1 MIVFKCYMKILKQ
14 NLSLVFLYLGIFFSV
29 SIVLQMAAGKG
40 EDSLYQTT
48 SIDLGIVNLDDSLLS
63 SGFVD
68 YLSQIHHVTIM
79 ENDPETLQENLF
91 YRNVEYI
98 IQIPADF
105 YKTCIQNGESLKVTK
120 VPGSYS
126 SYYVDQ
132 QISSYLDTLRTYLA
146 AGFSQEEAITALKS
160 QVHEPVTRLS
170 SNSVSTDKSPLVY
183 YFRYIPYL
191 FLGVLCYT
199 MGYILMAF
207 KKGDIQKRMA
217 ASAISSRRQTLEG
230 LLAMGMIGAGLW
242 FLGILGAVLMY
253 RKSFLD
259 SRMLPYYLLN
269 TLLMQIVALSLSYLI
284 GMFINNSDL
293 LSGAANIVSLSMC
306 FLCGVFVPM
315 DVMDK
320 SVLKVSQ
327 FLPVYWYEQVNEI
340 LSSHISLTSQL
351 QEKVWMG
358 MGIEL
363 LFAVVFVF
371 LIMVVSKHRR
381 EG

>member
-1 MIVFKCYMKILKQ
+1 MTVFKCYMKILKQ
-14 NLSLVFLYLGIFFSV
+14 NLGLVFLYLGIFFSV
-29 SIVLQMAAGKG
+29 SIVLQMAAQKG

-48 SIDLGIVNLDDSLLS
+48 SIDLGVVNPDDSLLS

-79 ENDPETLQENLF
+79 ENDPETLQENLV
-91 YRNVEYI
+91 YRTVEYI

-126 SYYVDQ
+126 SYYIDQ
-132 QISSYLDTLRTYLA
+132 QISSYLDTMRTYLA

-160 QVHEPVTRLS
+160 QVHEPVTKLS

-191 FLGVLCYT
+191 FLGALCYT

-253 RKSFLD
+253 RNSFLD

-269 TLLMQIVALSLSYLI
+269 TLLMLIVALSLSYLI

-351 QEKVWMG
+351 QEKVWLG

>member
-1 MIVFKCYMKILKQ
+1 MTVFKCYMKILKQ
-14 NLSLVFLYLGIFFSV
+14 NLGLVFLYLGIFFSV
-29 SIVLQMAAGKG
+29 SIVLQMAAQKG

-48 SIDLGIVNLDDSLLS
+48 SIDLGVVNPDDSLLS

-126 SYYVDQ
+126 SYYIDQ
-132 QISSYLDTLRTYLA
+132 QISSYLDTMRTYLA

-160 QVHEPVTRLS
+160 QVHEPVTKLS

-191 FLGVLCYT
+191 FLGALCYT

-253 RKSFLD
+253 RNSFLD

-269 TLLMQIVALSLSYLI
+269 TLLMLIVALSLSYLI

-351 QEKVWMG
+351 QEKVWLG

-371 LIMVVSKHRR
+371 LIMVVSKQRR

>member
-1 MIVFKCYMKILKQ
+1 MTVFKCYMKILKQ

-29 SIVLQMAAGKG
+29 AIVLQMAAGKG

-191 FLGVLCYT
+191 FLGALCYT

-230 LLAMGMIGAGLW
+230 LLAMGIIGAGLW

>member
-1 MIVFKCYMKILKQ
+1 MTVFKCYMKILKQ

-230 LLAMGMIGAGLW
+230 LLAMGMIGTGLW

>member
-1 MIVFKCYMKILKQ
+1 MTVFKCYMKILKQ
-14 NLSLVFLYLGIFFSV
+14 NLGLVFLYLGIFFSV
-29 SIVLQMAAGKG
+29 AIVLQMAAGKG

-48 SIDLGIVNLDDSLLS
+48 SIDLGVVNLDDSLLS

-68 YLSQIHHVTIM
+68 YLSQIHHVILM
-79 ENDPETLQENLF
+79 ENDPESLQENLF

-98 IQIPADF
+98 LQIPADF
-105 YKTCIQNGESLKVTK
+105 YKTCIQNGESLNVTK

-132 QISSYLDTLRTYLA
+132 QISSYLGTLRTYLA
-146 AGFSQEEAITALKS
+146 AGFSQEEAVLALNS

-170 SNSVSTDKSPLVY
+170 SNSVSTDKSPLIY

-191 FLGVLCYT
+191 FLGALCYT
-199 MGYILMAF
+199 MGYILMAL

-230 LLAMGMIGAGLW
+230 LLAMGTIGTVLW
-242 FLGILGAVLMY
+242 LLGILGAVLMY
-253 RKSFLD
+253 RDSFWD
-259 SRMLPYYLLN
+259 SKMIPYYLLN
-269 TLLMQIVALSLSYLI
+269 TLLMLVVALSLSYLI
-284 GMFINNSDL
+284 GMFINNSNL
-293 LSGAANIVSLSMC
+293 LSGVANIVSLSMC

-327 FLPVYWYEQVNEI
+327 FLPVYWYEQVNET
-340 LSSHISLTSQL
+340 LSSHINLTSPL
-351 QEKVWMG
+351 QAKVWLG
-358 MGIEL
+358 TEIEL

-371 LIMVVSKHRR
+371 LIMVVSQYRR

>member
-1 MIVFKCYMKILKQ
+1 MTVFKCYMKILKQ
-14 NLSLVFLYLGIFFSV
+14 NLGLVFLYLGIFFSV

-48 SIDLGIVNLDDSLLS
+48 SIDLGVVNLDDSLLS

-191 FLGVLCYT
+191 FLGALCYT

-230 LLAMGMIGAGLW
+230 LLAMGMIGTGLW

>member
-1 MIVFKCYMKILKQ
+1 MTVFKCYMKILKQ
-14 NLSLVFLYLGIFFSV
+14 NLGLVFLYLGIFFSV
-29 SIVLQMAAGKG
+29 SIVLQMAAKKG

-48 SIDLGIVNLDDSLLS
+48 SIDLGVVNPDDSLLS

-132 QISSYLDTLRTYLA
+132 QISSYLDTMRTYLA

-160 QVHEPVTRLS
+160 QVHEPVTKLS

-191 FLGVLCYT
+191 FLGALCYT

-253 RKSFLD
+253 RNSFLD

-269 TLLMQIVALSLSYLI
+269 TLLMLIVALSLSYLI

-351 QEKVWMG
+351 QEKVWLG

>member
-1 MIVFKCYMKILKQ
+1 MTVFKCYMKILKQ

-29 SIVLQMAAGKG
+29 AIVLQMAAGKG

-132 QISSYLDTLRTYLA
+132 QISSFLDTLRTYLA
-146 AGFSQEEAITALKS
+146 AGFSQEEAISALKS

>member
-1 MIVFKCYMKILKQ
+1 MTVFKCYMKILKQ
-14 NLSLVFLYLGIFFSV
+14 NLGMVFLYLGIFFSV
-29 SIVLQMAAGKG
+29 SIVLQMAAQKG

-48 SIDLGIVNLDDSLLS
+48 SIDLGVVNPDDSLLS

-132 QISSYLDTLRTYLA
+132 QISSYLDTMRTYLA

-160 QVHEPVTRLS
+160 QVHEPVTKLS

-191 FLGVLCYT
+191 FLGALCYT

-253 RKSFLD
+253 RNSFLD

-269 TLLMQIVALSLSYLI
+269 TLLMLIVALSLSYLI

-351 QEKVWMG
+351 QEKVWLG

>member
-1 MIVFKCYMKILKQ
+1 MTVFKCYMKILKQ
-14 NLSLVFLYLGIFFSV
+14 NLGLVFLYLGIFFSV
-29 SIVLQMAAGKG
+29 SIVLQMAAQKG

-48 SIDLGIVNLDDSLLS
+48 SIDLGVVNPDDSLLS

-126 SYYVDQ
+126 SYYIDQ
-132 QISSYLDTLRTYLA
+132 QISSYLDTMRTYLA

-160 QVHEPVTRLS
+160 QVHEPVTKLS

-191 FLGVLCYT
+191 FLGALCYT

-253 RKSFLD
+253 RNSFLD

-269 TLLMQIVALSLSYLI
+269 TLLMLIVALSLSYLI

-340 LSSHISLTSQL
+340 LSSHISLTFQL
-351 QEKVWMG
+351 QEKVWLG

-371 LIMVVSKHRR
+371 LIMVVTKHRR

>member
-1 MIVFKCYMKILKQ
+1 MTVFKCYMKILKQ
-14 NLSLVFLYLGIFFSV
+14 NLGLVFLYLGIFFSV
-29 SIVLQMAAGKG
+29 SIVLQMAAQKG

-48 SIDLGIVNLDDSLLS
+48 SIDLGVVNPDDSLLS

-132 QISSYLDTLRTYLA
+132 QISSYLDTMRTYLA

-160 QVHEPVTRLS
+160 QVHEPVTKLS

-191 FLGVLCYT
+191 FLGALCYT

-253 RKSFLD
+253 RNSFLD

-269 TLLMQIVALSLSYLI
+269 TLLMLIVALSLSYLI

-351 QEKVWMG
+351 QEKVWLG

-371 LIMVVSKHRR
+371 LIMVVSKQRR

>member
-1 MIVFKCYMKILKQ
+1 MTVFKCYMKILKQ
-14 NLSLVFLYLGIFFSV
+14 NLGLVFLYLGIFFSV
-29 SIVLQMAAGKG
+29 SIVLQMAAQKG

-48 SIDLGIVNLDDSLLS
+48 SIDLGVVNPDDSLLS

-132 QISSYLDTLRTYLA
+132 QISSYLDTMRTYLA

-160 QVHEPVTRLS
+160 QVHEPVTKLS

-191 FLGVLCYT
+191 FLGALCYT

-253 RKSFLD
+253 RNSFLD

-269 TLLMQIVALSLSYLI
+269 TLLMLIVALSLSYLI

-351 QEKVWMG
+351 QEKVWLG

>member
-1 MIVFKCYMKILKQ
+1 MKILKQ
-14 NLSLVFLYLGIFFSV
+14 NLGLVFLYLGIFFSV

-48 SIDLGIVNLDDSLLS
+48 SIDLGVVNLDDSLLS

-230 LLAMGMIGAGLW
+230 LLAMGMIGTGLW

-371 LIMVVSKHRR
+371 LIMVISKHRR

>member
-1 MIVFKCYMKILKQ
+1 MTVFKCYMKILKQ

-29 SIVLQMAAGKG
+29 AIVLQMAAGKG

>member
-1 MIVFKCYMKILKQ
+1 MTVFKCYMKILKQ
-14 NLSLVFLYLGIFFSV
+14 NLGLVFLYLGIFFSV

-48 SIDLGIVNLDDSLLS
+48 SIDLGVVNPDDSLLS

-126 SYYVDQ
+126 SYYIDQ
-132 QISSYLDTLRTYLA
+132 QISSYLDTMRTYLA

-160 QVHEPVTRLS
+160 QVHEPVTKLS

-191 FLGVLCYT
+191 FLGALCYT

-253 RKSFLD
+253 RNSFLD

-269 TLLMQIVALSLSYLI
+269 TLLMLIVALSLSYLI

-351 QEKVWMG
+351 QEKVWLG

>member
-1 MIVFKCYMKILKQ
+1 MTVFKCYMKILKQ
-14 NLSLVFLYLGIFFSV
+14 NLGLVFLYLGIFFSV
-29 SIVLQMAAGKG
+29 SIVLQMAAQKG

-48 SIDLGIVNLDDSLLS
+48 SIDLGVVNPDDSLLS

-126 SYYVDQ
+126 SYYIDQ
-132 QISSYLDTLRTYLA
+132 QISSYLDTMRTYLA

-160 QVHEPVTRLS
+160 QVHEPVTKLS

-191 FLGVLCYT
+191 FLGALCYT

-253 RKSFLD
+253 RNSFLD

-269 TLLMQIVALSLSYLI
+269 TLLMLIVALSLSYLI

-351 QEKVWMG
+351 QEKVWLG

>member
-1 MIVFKCYMKILKQ
+1 
-14 NLSLVFLYLGIFFSV
+14 
-29 SIVLQMAAGKG
+29 
-40 EDSLYQTT
+40 
-48 SIDLGIVNLDDSLLS
+48 
-63 SGFVD
+63 
-68 YLSQIHHVTIM
+68 
-79 ENDPETLQENLF
+79 
-91 YRNVEYI
+91 
-98 IQIPADF
+98 
-105 YKTCIQNGESLKVTK
+105 
-120 VPGSYS
+120 
-126 SYYVDQ
+126 
-132 QISSYLDTLRTYLA
+132 
-146 AGFSQEEAITALKS
+146 
-160 QVHEPVTRLS
+160 
-170 SNSVSTDKSPLVY
+170 
-183 YFRYIPYL
+183 
-191 FLGVLCYT
+191 

-230 LLAMGMIGAGLW
+230 LLAMGMIGTGLW

-340 LSSHISLTSQL
+340 LSSHINLTSQL

>member
-1 MIVFKCYMKILKQ
+1 MKILKQ

>member
-1 MIVFKCYMKILKQ
+1 MTVFKCYMKILKQ
-14 NLSLVFLYLGIFFSV
+14 NLGLVFLYLGIFFSV
-29 SIVLQMAAGKG
+29 SIVLQMAAQKG

-48 SIDLGIVNLDDSLLS
+48 SIDLGVVNPDDSLLS

-126 SYYVDQ
+126 SYYIDQ
-132 QISSYLDTLRTYLA
+132 QISSYLDTMRTYLA

-160 QVHEPVTRLS
+160 QVHEPVTKLS

-191 FLGVLCYT
+191 FLGALCYT

-253 RKSFLD
+253 RNNFLD

-269 TLLMQIVALSLSYLI
+269 TLLMLIVALSLSYLI

-351 QEKVWMG
+351 QEKVWLG

-371 LIMVVSKHRR
+371 LIMVVSKQRR

>member
-1 MIVFKCYMKILKQ
+1 MTVFKCYMKILKQ
-14 NLSLVFLYLGIFFSV
+14 NLGLVFLYLGIFFSV
-29 SIVLQMAAGKG
+29 SIVLQMAAQKG

-48 SIDLGIVNLDDSLLS
+48 SIDLGIVNPDDSLLS

-132 QISSYLDTLRTYLA
+132 QISSYLDTMRTYLA

-160 QVHEPVTRLS
+160 QVHEPVTKLS

-191 FLGVLCYT
+191 FLGALCYT

-230 LLAMGMIGAGLW
+230 LLAMGIIGAGLW

-253 RKSFLD
+253 RNSFLD

-269 TLLMQIVALSLSYLI
+269 TLLMLIVALSLSYLI

-351 QEKVWMG
+351 QEKVWLG

>member
-1 MIVFKCYMKILKQ
+1 MTVFKCYMKILKQ
-14 NLSLVFLYLGIFFSV
+14 NLCLVFLYLGIFFSV

-48 SIDLGIVNLDDSLLS
+48 SIDLGVVNLDDSLLS

-191 FLGVLCYT
+191 FLGALCYT

-230 LLAMGMIGAGLW
+230 LLAMGMIGTGLW

>member
-14 NLSLVFLYLGIFFSV
+14 NLGLVFLYLGIFFSV

-48 SIDLGIVNLDDSLLS
+48 SIDLGVVNLDDSLLS

-230 LLAMGMIGAGLW
+230 LLAMGMIGTGLW

>member
-1 MIVFKCYMKILKQ
+1 MTVFKCYMKILKQ
-14 NLSLVFLYLGIFFSV
+14 NLGLVFLYLGIFFSV
-29 SIVLQMAAGKG
+29 SIVLQMAAQKG

-48 SIDLGIVNLDDSLLS
+48 SIDLGVVNPDDFLLS

-132 QISSYLDTLRTYLA
+132 QISSYLDTMRTYLA

-160 QVHEPVTRLS
+160 QVHEPVTKLS

-191 FLGVLCYT
+191 FLGALCYT

-253 RKSFLD
+253 RNSFLD

-269 TLLMQIVALSLSYLI
+269 TLLMLIVALSLSYLI

-351 QEKVWMG
+351 QEKVWLG

>member
-1 MIVFKCYMKILKQ
+1 MTVFKCYMKILKQ
-14 NLSLVFLYLGIFFSV
+14 NLGLVFLYLGIFFSV
-29 SIVLQMAAGKG
+29 SIVLQMATQKG

-48 SIDLGIVNLDDSLLS
+48 SIDLGVVNPDDSLLS

-132 QISSYLDTLRTYLA
+132 QISSYLDTMRTYLA

-160 QVHEPVTRLS
+160 QVHEPVTKLS

-191 FLGVLCYT
+191 FLGALCYT

-253 RKSFLD
+253 RNSFLD

-269 TLLMQIVALSLSYLI
+269 TLLMLIVALSLSYLI

-351 QEKVWMG
+351 QEKVWLG

>member
-1 MIVFKCYMKILKQ
+1 MTVFKCYMKILKQ
-14 NLSLVFLYLGIFFSV
+14 NLGLVFLYLGIFFSI
-29 SIVLQMAAGKG
+29 SIFLQMASGKS

-48 SIDLGIVNLDDSLLS
+48 SIELGVVNLDNSLLS

-68 YLSQIHHVTIM
+68 YLSQIHHVTLM
-79 ENDPETLQENLF
+79 ENDPESLQENLF

-105 YKTCIQNGESLKVTK
+105 YKTCIQNGKSLKVTK

-146 AGFSQEEAITALKS
+146 AGFSQEEAISALKS

-170 SNSVSTDKSPLVY
+170 SNSVSTDKTPLIY
-183 YFRYIPYL
+183 YFRYIPFL
-191 FLGVLCYT
+191 FLGALCYT

-217 ASAISSRRQTLEG
+217 ASAISFRRQTLEG

-242 FLGILGAVLMY
+242 VLGILGAVLIY

-259 SRMLPYYLLN
+259 SPMIPYYLLN
-269 TLLMQIVALSLSYLI
+269 TLLMLIVALSLSYLI

-293 LSGAANIVSLSMC
+293 LSGAANIVSLSLC

-340 LSSHISLTSQL
+340 LSSHISLSSQL
-351 QEKVWMG
+351 QKKVWMG

-363 LFAVVFVF
+363 LFTVVFVF
-371 LIMVVSKHRR
+371 LIMVVSKYRR

>member
-1 MIVFKCYMKILKQ
+1 MKILKQ

-29 SIVLQMAAGKG
+29 AIVLQMAAGKG

-351 QEKVWMG
+351 REKVWMG

-371 LIMVVSKHRR
+371 LIMVVSKYRK

>member
-1 MIVFKCYMKILKQ
+1 MTVFKCYMKILKQ
-14 NLSLVFLYLGIFFSV
+14 NLGLVFLYLGIFFSV
-29 SIVLQMAAGKG
+29 SIVLQMAAQKG

-48 SIDLGIVNLDDSLLS
+48 SIDLGVVNPDDSLLS

-132 QISSYLDTLRTYLA
+132 QISSYLDTMRTYLA

-160 QVHEPVTRLS
+160 QVHEPVTKLS

-191 FLGVLCYT
+191 FLGALCYT

-230 LLAMGMIGAGLW
+230 LLAMGIIGAGLW

-253 RKSFLD
+253 RNSFLD

-269 TLLMQIVALSLSYLI
+269 TLLMLIVALSLSYLI

-340 LSSHISLTSQL
+340 LSSHISLTFQL
-351 QEKVWMG
+351 QEKVWLG

-371 LIMVVSKHRR
+371 LIMVVTKHRR

>member
-1 MIVFKCYMKILKQ
+1 MTVFKCYMKILKQ
-14 NLSLVFLYLGIFFSV
+14 NLGLVFLYLGIFFSV
-29 SIVLQMAAGKG
+29 SIVLQMAAQKG

-48 SIDLGIVNLDDSLLS
+48 SIDLGVVNPDDSLLS

-132 QISSYLDTLRTYLA
+132 QISSYLDTMRTYLA

-160 QVHEPVTRLS
+160 QVHEPVTKLS

-191 FLGVLCYT
+191 FLGALCYT

-253 RKSFLD
+253 RNSFLD

-269 TLLMQIVALSLSYLI
+269 TLLMLIVALSLSYLI

-351 QEKVWMG
+351 QEKVWLG

-363 LFAVVFVF
+363 LFVVVFVF
-371 LIMVVSKHRR
+371 LIMVVSKQRR